1 MLATCCTL
9 ATPAR
14 AVPTLFTVSG
24 AVGAPGAFDAA
35 ALGVLPQ
42 STQAVTYRAGAST
55 VSDSFT
61 GPTLWNV
68 LQAAGGITVNPGIKN
83 NVLSKYVIATGADGY
98 ATVISAGEI
107 SPMFGNR
114 QDLVATSDTGGTL
127 PSPDGFARVVATGD
141 VAGGRYV
148 SNLTSLAVASAP
160 VQPGT
165 GGGPTTQ
172 VAVQG
177 AVATPLALALPSLEA
192 LPSYTETI
200 TYLAGG
206 TPVTDTYTGAL
217 LWDVLN
223 SAGIRTDPGIK
234 NDILRDLVTA
244 TGSDGY
250 QVSFA
255 LGELSPSFGDAPIL
269 VAYSDTA
276 GQLLGSAGFAR
287 IVVPGD
293 SAGGRY
299 VSNLAS
305 LTVFDGTAVP
315 EPASLA
321 LLLAGLGLAG
331 LLRQQAVAIGW
342 GGSNAGDP
350 GRRPEHRHRKP
361 GLMRGD
367 PGGGNHSHPWIAA
380 PKPAR
385 NDVAGAGT
393 Q

>member
-1 MLATCCTL
+1 MAKGKLVTPRSGWIVAAIATVCAL

-14 AVPTLFTVSG
+14 AVPTSFTVAG
-24 AVGAPGAFDAA
+24 AVGVPGTFDAA
-35 ALGVLPQ
+35 ALGALPQ
-42 STQAVTYRAGAST
+42 STQAVTYRSGAST
-55 VSDSFT
+55 VSDGFT
-61 GPTLWNV
+61 GPTLWSV
-68 LQAAGGITVNPGIKN
+68 LQAAGGITVDPSIKN
-83 NVLSKYVIATGADGY
+83 NILGKYVIATGADGY
-98 ATVISAGEI
+98 TTVISAGEI
-107 SPMFGNR
+107 SPMFGKR

-141 VAGGRYV
+141 AAGGRYV
-148 SNLTSLAVASAP
+148 SNLTSLTVASAP
-160 VQPGT
+160 VQAGT

-177 AVATPLALALPSLEA
+177 AVATPLALTLPSLEA
-192 LPSYTETI
+192 LPPYTETV

-223 SAGIRTDPGIK
+223 GAGIVTDPGIK
-234 NDILRDLVTA
+234 NDVPRDLVTA

-269 VAYSDTA
+269 VAYSDTD
-276 GQLLGSAGFAR
+276 GQLLGADGFAR

-331 LLRQQAVAIGW
+331 LM
-342 GGSNAGDP
+342 
-350 GRRPEHRHRKP
+350 RRR
-361 GLMRGD
+361 
-367 PGGGNHSHPWIAA
+367 AA
-380 PKPAR
+380 AT
-385 NDVAGAGT
+385 G
-393 Q
+393 

>member
-1 MLATCCTL
+1 M
-9 ATPAR
+9 
-14 AVPTLFTVSG
+14 
-24 AVGAPGAFDAA
+24 
-35 ALGVLPQ
+35 
-42 STQAVTYRAGAST
+42 
-55 VSDSFT
+55 
-61 GPTLWNV
+61 
-68 LQAAGGITVNPGIKN
+68 
-83 NVLSKYVIATGADGY
+83 IATGADGY

-160 VQPGT
+160 VQAGT

-177 AVATPLALALPSLEA
+177 AVAAPLALTLPSLEA
-192 LPSYTETI
+192 LPSYTETV
-200 TYLAGG
+200 TYLAAG

-223 SAGIRTDPGIK
+223 SAGIVTDPGIK
-234 NDILRDLVTA
+234 NSVLRDLVTA

-269 VAYSDTA
+269 VAYSDTG
-276 GQLLGSAGFAR
+276 GQLFGSAGFAR
-287 IVVPGD
+287 VVVPGD

-321 LLLAGLGLAG
+321 LLLAGLVFIGRIRTPWTSRLDAPRQGRLDGPLCWLEAFGLP
-331 LLRQQAVAIGW
+331 GW
-342 GGSNAGDP
+342 DAAARP
-350 GRRPEHRHRKP
+350 RARPRRVHTVGRRSRGERSRAWRSGADEARP
-361 GLMRGD
+361 G
-367 PGGGNHSHPWIAA
+367 
-380 PKPAR
+380 
-385 NDVAGAGT
+385 
-393 Q
+393 

>member
-1 MLATCCTL
+1 MAEGKLVTPGSGWIVAAIATLCTL
-9 ATPAR
+9 APPAW
-14 AVPTLFTVSG
+14 AVPTSFTVSG
-24 AVGAPGAFDAA
+24 AVGAPGTYDAA
-35 ALGVLPQ
+35 ALGALPQ
-42 STQAVTYRAGAST
+42 STQAVTYRAGTGS
-55 VSDSFT
+55 VSDGFT
-61 GPTLWNV
+61 GPTLWSV
-68 LQAAGGITVNPGIKN
+68 LQAAGGITANPSIKN

-148 SNLTSLAVASAP
+148 SNLTGLVVASAP
-160 VQPGT
+160 VQAGT

-177 AVATPLALALPSLEA
+177 AVVTPLALMLPSLEA

-223 SAGIRTDPGIK
+223 SAGIVTDPSIK
-234 NDILRDLVTA
+234 NDVLRELVTA

-276 GQLLGSAGFAR
+276 GQLSGSAGFAR
-287 IVVPGD
+287 VVVPGD

-331 LLRQQAVAIGW
+331 LI
-342 GGSNAGDP
+342 
-350 GRRPEHRHRKP
+350 RRR
-361 GLMRGD
+361 
-367 PGGGNHSHPWIAA
+367 
-380 PKPAR
+380 
-385 NDVAGAGT
+385 AGAT
-393 Q
+393 D

>member
-1 MLATCCTL
+1 MPGRGWIATVLATFWAL
-9 ATPAR
+9 ALPAW
-14 AVPTLFTVSG
+14 AVPTSFTVPG
-24 AVGAPGAFDAA
+24 AVGTPGAYDAA
-35 ALGVLPQ
+35 ALGALPQ
-42 STQAVTYRAGAST
+42 STQAVTYRAGAGT

-61 GPTLWNV
+61 GPTLWSV
-68 LQAAGGITVNPGIKN
+68 LQAAGGITVDPGIKN
-83 NVLSKYVIATGADGY
+83 NVLGKYVAATGTDGY
-98 ATVISAGEI
+98 TTVISAGEI
-107 SPMFGNR
+107 SPKFGNR

-148 SNLTSLAVASAP
+148 SNLTSLAVGSAP
-160 VQPGT
+160 VLAGT

-177 AVATPLALALPSLEA
+177 GVATPLALALPSLEA
-192 LPSYTETI
+192 LPSTTETV
-200 TYLAGG
+200 TYLSGG

-223 SAGIRTDPGIK
+223 SAGIVTDPGIK
-234 NDILRDLVTA
+234 NDVLRKLVTA

-276 GQLLGSAGFAR
+276 GQLVGGDGFAR

-299 VSNLAS
+299 VS
-305 LTVFDGTAVP
+305 
-315 EPASLA
+315 
-321 LLLAGLGLAG
+321 
-331 LLRQQAVAIGW
+331 
-342 GGSNAGDP
+342 
-350 GRRPEHRHRKP
+350 KP
-361 GLMRGD
+361 C
-367 PGGGNHSHPWIAA
+367 
-380 PKPAR
+380 
-385 NDVAGAGT
+385 
-393 Q
+393 